1 MLKKHTPF
9 SRYLLLMLAGL
20 MLMLFAAVACGGDDD
35 DEATSTPAAVAPTS
49 TTAAAATATTE
60 PAAAATTKPAA
71 AATTKPA
78 ATATTKP
85 PASTGPSGSLA
96 VAVTSIEAG
105 VGIPGFCS
113 SNCTEDMVQA
123 SVLETLARVKIGD
136 LSGVE
141 DLDGGLATGWTL
153 DPDLE
158 FVDFDVRKGVQFHQ
172 DWGELTADD
181 IAWTINNA
189 NRVTNPDSISGQ
201 AGELGAMIEKSEA
214 ISEYV
219 VRMNFSV
226 FDARWLRFRFSDF
239 EESIG
244 INSKKVWDDLGEEGM
259 RSLIIGTGPYE
270 VEYWREHDE
279 ILLKA
284 VEGHWRQ
291 TPNVASLKIIEVKE
305 PSAQLA
311 MLLTGTIAAGRGS
324 LKDWP
329 QLIDEEGFVGLT
341 GTAMEGIMSVGWSGN
356 YWEMNSARTGDKLD
370 RVRDTSLPWVGD
382 PFENGDTFDE
392 NTPSMQ
398 RSLLVRRALGHA
410 IDRVGIN
417 ESLMAGL
424 GGPVYFSY
432 QMSPTSPFFKK
443 GTWPD
448 GWEIPYDLDKAK
460 GWLDEAGYS
469 DGFKMTVHINP
480 DDSSG
485 AEVMEAL
492 AGLWQIDLGIEV
504 ALERTAYATFRPSL
518 VQRTNTMPF
527 FSPGDGSSFN
537 NPLDAARG
545 FTMSSWSEGGYGVAM
560 EIPFAAETYV
570 LTAQN
575 PDKDVRI
582 AANVE
587 FINYSIDWAL
597 ASGIVVTPGY
607 SLYNPDIIAD
617 WPIHPISNG
626 AFNAMNNFEYITLK

>member
-1 MLKKHTPF
+1 
-9 SRYLLLMLAGL
+9 
-20 MLMLFAAVACGGDDD
+20 MLFATVACGGGDSDDV
-35 DEATSTPAAVAPTS
+35 ATSTAASAAPTA
-49 TTAAAATATTE
+49 TTAAAVATA
-60 PAAAATTKPAA
+60 KPD
-71 AATTKPA
+71 

-85 PASTGPSGSLA
+85 SSPSGPSGSVS

-123 SVLETLARVKIGD
+123 SVLETLAAVKVGD
-136 LSGVE
+136 LSGVD
-141 DLDGGLATGWTL
+141 DLDGRLATGWTL
-153 DPDLE
+153 ASDLSY
-158 FVDFDVRKGVQFHQ
+158 VDFDIRKGVQFHQ
-172 DWGELTADD
+172 GWAELTAEDVVY
-181 IAWTINNA
+181 TINNA

-201 AGELGAMIEKSEA
+201 AGELGAMVESAEV
-214 ISEYV
+214 ISTYV
-219 VRMNFSV
+219 ARMNFSV

-244 INSKKVWDDLGEEGM
+244 INSKKVLDDLGEDGA
-259 RSLIIGTGPYE
+259 RGTIIGTGPYE

-284 VEGHWRQ
+284 VEDHWRK

-305 PSAQLA
+305 PSSQLA
-311 MLLTGTIAAGRGS
+311 MMLTGTIAAGRAS

-329 QLIDEEGFVGLT
+329 QLVDEKGFIGQT
-341 GTAMEGIMSVGWSGN
+341 GTAMQGIMSVGWSGN

-370 RVRDTSLPWVGD
+370 RVRDTSLPWVGN
-382 PFENGDTFDE
+382 PYENGDTFDE

-398 RSLLVRRALGHA
+398 SSLLVRRALAHA
-410 IDRVGIN
+410 IDRVGLN

-424 GGPVYFSY
+424 GGPAYFSY
-432 QMSPTSPFFKK
+432 QMSPTSSLFKK

-448 GWEIPYDLDKAK
+448 GWEVPYDLDKAK
-460 GWLDEAGYS
+460 EMLAEAGYS
-469 DGFKMTVHINP
+469 DGFEMTVHINP

-492 AGLWQIDLGIEV
+492 AGLWQLDLGIEV

-560 EIPFAAETYV
+560 EIPFAADTYV
-570 LTAQN
+570 KTAQD
-575 PDKDVRI
+575 PDKTVRI
-582 AANVE
+582 AANVA
-587 FINYSIDWAL
+587 FIDYAIDWAL
-597 ASGIVVTPGY
+597 ASGIVWTPGY

-617 WPIHPISNG
+617 WPVHPISNG
-626 AFNAMNNFEYITLK
+626 AFNAMQNFEYITLK